1 MASFAHLL
9 IQLLVYVPIILLSVV
24 LHELGH
30 AWVSVWL
37 GDRMPRI
44 EGRLSMN
51 PIHHF
56 DASSLI
62 FLLISGLFG
71 GFFLVARPVR
81 TSPESYR
88 FPALGEFLV
97 ALAGPVVNVFC
108 SLVLWPFFMLMGGL
122 MAFERMYELFFIY
135 CLAGIK
141 INLYIALFN
150 LLPIPPLDGSY
161 IWLSFFPYQRFRHFR
176 ETITVYGMWILLFT
190 FVALLVLPNSLIGKI
205 ILWVNHLSESVIH
218 FWPVIRFPTGW

>member
-1 MASFAHLL
+1 MTSFAQLL
-9 IQLLVYVPIILLSVV
+9 IQLFVYVPIILLAVV

-37 GDRMPRI
+37 GDRTPRVD
-44 EGRLSMN
+44 GRLSMN

-56 DASSLI
+56 DANSLM

-88 FPALGEFLV
+88 FPALGEVLV
-97 ALAGPVVNVFC
+97 ALAGPVVNIFC
-108 SLVLWPFFMLMGGL
+108 ALVLWPLFMLMGGL
-122 MAFERMYELFFIY
+122 IAFERMYELFFIY
-135 CLAGIK
+135 CLTGIK

-161 IWLSFFPYQRFRHFR
+161 IWLSFFPYRRFGHFR
-176 ETITVYGMWILLFT
+176 ETVAVYGMWVLLFA
-190 FVALLVLPNSLIGKI
+190 FVALLVLPNSLMGKI
-205 ILWVNHLSESVIH
+205 ILWVNHLSESVIR
-218 FWPVIRFPTGW
+218 FWSVIRFPAGW